1 MISPAI
7 TAIIIAV
14 LAAVAFTGG
23 FAVSNW
29 RSTAEIQRLNSDNA
43 MLSASNNKCAA
54 DVQSVRAAMAAL
66 TTASM
71 TREKNAA
78 AAMQQAG
85 AVAAKHV
92 SRAKDIRSRPSVAP
106 QYQCK
111 AIMREQAA
119 YIQTRRQ
126 DEH

>member
-1 MISPAI
+1 
-7 TAIIIAV
+7 
-14 LAAVAFTGG
+14 
-23 FAVSNW
+23 
-29 RSTAEIQRLNSDNA
+29 
-43 MLSASNNKCAA
+43 MLSASNNKCAS

-71 TREKNAA
+71 TREKNAS

-106 QYQCK
+106 QYQCE